1 MIQSAD
7 VSTGEVPKP
16 AAVPE
21 ESAGGGALGVFQA
34 ASVGERMAVEP
45 LAEAPAA
52 RSASQPWWLRGSPRD
67 ARRLARRR
75 PWWLRGSPRD
85 ARRLARRRPTSA
97 SRPAVRRWTSLR
109 MPDRPTATGQPAVD
123 TLGTPVVK
131 INRDEM

>member
-34 ASVGERMAVEP
+34 ASAGERMAVEP

-52 RSASQPWWLRGSPRD
+52 RSASQ
-67 ARRLARRR
+67 

>member
-75 PWWLRGSPRD
+75 PWWLK
-85 ARRLARRRPTSA
+85 ARHGTHGGWPVAGRRR
-97 SRPAVRRWTSLR
+97 RV
-109 MPDRPTATGQPAVD
+109 GQPFAGGRACGCPTGRQRRVSRRS
-123 TLGTPVVK
+123 TRWGRPS
-131 INRDEM
+131 